1 LGAQETTMQATEAVK
16 RPMVLA
22 PTKRRAVRRIGL
34 GELAAWLGVGLGAL
48 MLLAPL
54 YFTFVFATHSR
65 TEIFNSPPPAW
76 FGEALVRNVQLLVE
90 RLPYWRNL
98 GLSLYVAGMTTVLN
112 LFLCSLAGY
121 AFAVYEFRFKRALF
135 AVVLASMMLPS
146 FLNMIPSFMV
156 MQTLGWIDQPR
167 ALYVPAAAGALG
179 IFMMRQYIST
189 AIPRD
194 LIDAAR
200 MDGCGEFRI
209 FWSVVLPLVGP
220 ALGTLGL
227 ITFISAWNNFMG
239 PLVVMRSVENFTIP
253 LALRSMQSPNNT
265 EWGALMAGSA
275 IAMLPLLVAFVFSA
289 RRLVAGLTSGAV
301 RG

>member
-1 LGAQETTMQATEAVK
+1 MS
-16 RPMVLA
+16 
-22 PTKRRAVRRIGL
+22 RAEPQR
-34 GELAAWLGVGLGAL
+34 LAALALVGAG
-48 MLLAPL
+48 MLVMAAPFW
-54 YFTFVFATHSR
+54 FTFVFATHARS
-65 TEIFNSPPPAW
+65 EIFDSPPPLW
-76 FGEALVRNVQLLVE
+76 FGGKLGANLALLLE
-90 RLPYWRNL
+90 RLPFWHNL
-98 GLSLYVAGMTTVLN
+98 AMSLYVAGMTTLLN
-112 LFLCSLAGY
+112 LLLCAMAGF

-135 AVVLASMMLPS
+135 AMVLGSMMLPS

-156 MQTLGWIDQPR
+156 MDLLGWIDQPR
-167 ALYVPAAAGALG
+167 ALYVPGAAGALG
-179 IFMMRQYIST
+179 IFLMRQYIGS

-194 LIDAAR
+194 LIEAAR

-209 FWSVVLPLVGP
+209 FWGVVLPLTGP

-227 ITFISAWNNFMG
+227 ISFISAWNNFVG
-239 PLVVMRSVENFTIP
+239 PLVVMRSVEHYTVP

-275 IAMLPLLVAFVFSA
+275 IAMLPLLVVFFFSA

>member
-1 LGAQETTMQATEAVK
+1 M
-16 RPMVLA
+16 
-22 PTKRRAVRRIGL
+22 RRADTTST
-34 GELAAWLGVGLGAL
+34 AMAWLLVGAGAL
-48 MLLAPL
+48 ILIAPF
-54 YFTFVFATHSR
+54 YFTFVFATHPR

-76 FGEALVRNVQLLVE
+76 FGTSALSNFDLLLE
-90 RLPYWRNL
+90 RLPFWRNL
-98 GLSLYVAGMTTVLN
+98 GMSLYVASMTTALN
-112 LFLCSLAGY
+112 LLLCSLAGY
-121 AFAVYEFRFKRALF
+121 AFATYEFRFKRELF

-156 MQTLGWIDQPR
+156 MDFLGWIDQPR
-167 ALYVPAAAGALG
+167 ALYIPAAAGALG
-179 IFMMRQYIST
+179 IFMMRQYIGS
-189 AIPRD
+189 AIHRD

-209 FWSVVLPLVGP
+209 FWSVVLPLLGP

-227 ITFISAWNNFMG
+227 ITFISSWNNFVA
-239 PLVVMRSVENFTIP
+239 PLVVMRSAENYTLP

-265 EWGALMAGSA
+265 EWGALMMGSA
-275 IAMLPLLVAFVFSA
+275 IAMLPLLIVFFFSA

>member
-1 LGAQETTMQATEAVK
+1 MAATDPQRANPLGL
-16 RPMVLA
+16 LA
-22 PTKRRAVRRIGL
+22 I
-34 GELAAWLGVGLGAL
+34 AAGAL
-48 MLLAPL
+48 MLVAPL
-54 YFTFVFATHSR
+54 YFTFVFATHTR
-65 TEIFNSPPPAW
+65 TEIFSSPPPVW
-76 FGEALVRNVQLLVE
+76 FGSAFFSNLQLLLE

-98 GLSLYVAGMTTVLN
+98 GLSLYVAGMTTALN
-112 LFLCSLAGY
+112 LLLCSLAGF

-135 AVVLASMMLPS
+135 AMVLGSMMLPS

-156 MQTLGWIDQPR
+156 MSVLGWIDQPR
-167 ALYVPAAAGALG
+167 ALYVPGAAGALG
-179 IFMMRQYIST
+179 IFLMRQYVGS
-189 AIPRD
+189 AVPRE

-209 FWSVVLPLVGP
+209 YWSVVLPLLGP

-227 ITFISAWNNFMG
+227 ITFINSWNNFVG
-239 PLVVMRSVENFTIP
+239 PLVVMRSVENYTLP

-275 IAMLPLLVAFVFSA
+275 IGMLPLLVAFFFSA
-289 RRLVAGLTSGAV
+289 RRLVAGLTAGAV

>member
-1 LGAQETTMQATEAVK
+1 MRATKSLTPSLV
-16 RPMVLA
+16 
-22 PTKRRAVRRIGL
+22 
-34 GELAAWLGVGLGAL
+34 WLIVGGGAL
-48 MLLAPL
+48 LLVAPF
-54 YFTFVFATHSR
+54 YFTFVFATHHR
-65 TEIFNSPPPAW
+65 TEIFNTPPPLW
-76 FGEALVRNVQLLVE
+76 FGLFSLDNIDLLLA
-90 RLPYWRNL
+90 RLPFWRNL
-98 GLSLYVAGMTTVLN
+98 GMSLYVAGMTTVLN
-112 LFLCSLAGY
+112 LLLCSLAGY
-121 AFAVYEFRFKRALF
+121 AFAVYEFRYKRELF
-135 AVVLASMMLPS
+135 AVVLGSMMLPS

-156 MQTLGWIDQPR
+156 MDALGWIDEPR

-179 IFMMRQYIST
+179 IFMMRQYIAS

-209 FWSVVLPLVGP
+209 FWSVVRPLLGP

-227 ITFISAWNNFMG
+227 ITFISSWNNFMA
-239 PLVVMRSVENFTIP
+239 PLVVMRSAEHYTLP

-265 EWGALMAGSA
+265 EWGALMMGSA
-275 IAMLPLLVAFVFSA
+275 IAMLPLLIVFFFSA